1 MPYKTIQASSPEQLD
16 EYVNMYEANHKYMEI
31 VSFHV
36 DETGFYSMIFYSDDV
51 IIEFLDDEDDEE

>member
-16 EYVNMYEANHKYMEI
+16 EYINMYEVDYKYMEI

-36 DETGFYSMIFYSDDV
+36 DETGFYSMIFYSDNV
-51 IIEFLDDEDDEE
+51 IVEFLPDEDNEE